1 VQALPETG
9 VARPVSE
16 ETIRSLEA
24 SMSDLGAA
32 AIASMESRLPWYRRM
47 SAEHRSWLG
56 LVAQAGVAAF
66 VDWVKHPGRRRPA
79 E

>member
-1 VQALPETG
+1 MQALPETG

-32 AIASMESRLPWYRRM
+32 AIASMETRLP
-47 SAEHRSWLG
+47 
-56 LVAQAGVAAF
+56 
-66 VDWVKHPGRRRPA
+66 
-79 E
+79 